1 MKDVVT
7 YLAFDGNCREA
18 MEFYRT
24 CFQAELYLM
33 PFSKAPLEL
42 DLPKQAR
49 QAGDRIMHSTLRKG
63 SRLLMASDTVP
74 GAPFQS
80 GNNFSVCLHCES
92 LQETE
97 ELFLAL
103 GAGGEVTMPLQD
115 TFWNARFGS
124 LTDRFGI
131 QWMFNFERPK
141 PA

>member
-7 YLAFDGNCREA
+7 YLSFDGNCREA

-24 CFQAELYLM
+24 CFQAELYLL
-33 PFSKAPLEL
+33 PFSKAPV
-42 DLPKQAR
+42 DLPEEAG

-63 SRLLMASDTVP
+63 NRLLMASDIMP
-74 GAPFQS
+74 GTPFQA
-80 GNNFSVCLHCES
+80 GNNFSVFLDCDS

-103 GAGGEVTMPLQD
+103 GEGGAVTMPLQD
-115 TFWNARFGS
+115 TFWNARFGT

-131 QWMFNFERPK
+131 QWTFNFARPK
-141 PA
+141 LV